1 MAEQQQQS
9 LPTLKQNLIE
19 YVKLQLGGDII
30 DLELE
35 KWSERYQI
43 AYHIKRRKNTL
54 TLCFDDDKHYLF
66 FGLTFEPKPT
76 YTSGKPMTD
85 FECKWRLLTDH
96 EVQHRQNS

>member
-1 MAEQQQQS
+1 M
-9 LPTLKQNLIE
+9 LIE
-19 YVKLQLGGDII
+19 FDVSPGLGTKSYSASTTMHII

-54 TLCFDDDKHYLF
+54 TLCFDNNKHYLF

-76 YTSGKPMTD
+76 YTSGKPMAD
-85 FECKWRLLTDH
+85 FECKWRLLSDH

>member
-1 MAEQQQQS
+1 M
-9 LPTLKQNLIE
+9 LIE
-19 YVKLQLGGDII
+19 FDVSPGKGVYSPYSASTTIGII
-30 DLELE
+30 NFEVE

-43 AYHIKRRKNTL
+43 ACHIKRRKNTI

-66 FGLTFEPKPT
+66 FGLTFDPKPT

-85 FECKWRLLTDH
+85 FECSWRLLSDH